1 MEQSSRLAIHSD
13 YGNWEELYYASLLEI
28 DADAVG
34 ECNSAA
40 EVAIRSRFL
49 ELSAAPGH
57 QAEREAMCDALQS
70 LMELRALDA
79 RNKFIPFASG
89 VGSPWS
95 VPPRWVV

>member
-1 MEQSSRLAIHSD
+1 MLAVHSD
-13 YGNWEELYYASLLEI
+13 FGPWEELYYASLLEV
-28 DADAVG
+28 DADSVG

-57 QAEREAMCDALQS
+57 EAEREAMCDALQS

-79 RNKFIPFASG
+79 RKTAPLSMLDQN
-89 VGSPWS
+89 SPWFT
-95 VPPRWVV
+95 PPRWVV